1 MCSAETQAAA
11 LAALL
16 SAALGGAETRIEA
29 TCDRIRVEADLPGEL
44 AAAAHA
50 ALLGALAAGARFGHE
65 RVSGGAETVWV
76 EIDVEIDKDGPRQP
90 DSPRTPRTPRTPRA
104 PRAPRSK

>member
-29 TCDRIRVEADLPGEL
+29 TCDRIRIEADLPGEL

-76 EIDVEIDKDGPRQP
+76 EIDVGLDVDLGKDGPRQP
-90 DSPRTPRTPRTPRA
+90 DSPRAPRTPRA
-104 PRAPRSK
+104 PRSK

>member
-16 SAALGGAETRIEA
+16 SAALDGAETRIEA
-29 TCDRIRVEADLPGEL
+29 TCDRIRIEADLPGEL

-50 ALLGALAAGARFGHE
+50 ALLSALAAGARFGHE

-76 EIDVEIDKDGPRQP
+76 EIDKDGPRQP
-90 DSPRTPRTPRTPRA
+90 DSPRTPRTPRA